1 MSDDNIPD
9 GDEWDRPSLYQF
21 TSPLRM
27 IEMLR
32 ADLEDV
38 AFLSLNHFAILLII
52 FEMEDERFGLEA
64 QTIHSLAAVEKSTAN
79 RIVHSLSDKG
89 GTISEDATP
98 RSTRNG
104 LGYVTVKTDVNDRR
118 IRRIF
123 LTEKGRF
130 LKQKLATAGTGL
142 DNAEVTRMYQ
152 AYDATRVLSLEKAE
166 GFVQTDIQP
175 SGPYKVKMQPA
186 TLHKHTATARGT
198 TLMTRISIDARTAR
212 FALDRTMKAAVD
224 DPRDLVRYHG
234 ANVNLSSGEE
244 MRAADPNQYEL
255 MMVAGYW
262 MLFDRSETKEGNT
275 SPVCIQR
282 NLLFGDEMT
291 EYMNGLVAKLTS
303 GFSFPDIMRTAQS
316 ALNQTEYARLR
327 NRMTKDLADTR
338 DTLMRDTE
346 KKAAEI
352 AGLENA
358 AYEAERRGGTLHRMA
373 NLALQRLD
381 GIHDKDPEHHEA
393 AIEALGLAGEGL
405 EQRQAAAE
413 IEIEAKKR
421 RDEVMAMQKA
431 LDDNAKA
438 MADMQAMMKQMM
450 EKGD

>member
-1 MSDDNIPD
+1 MSDDTIPD
-9 GDEWDRPSLYQF
+9 GDEWDRPTLYQF

-64 QTIHSLAAVEKSTAN
+64 QTIHSLAGVEKSTAN

-89 GTISEDATP
+89 
-98 RSTRNG
+98 RSTRDG

-118 IRRIF
+118 IRRVF
-123 LTEKGRF
+123 LTEKGRM
-130 LKQKLATAGTGL
+130 LKQKLATAGTEL
-142 DNAEVTRMYQ
+142 DNAEVTKMYQ
-152 AYDATRVLSLEKAE
+152 AYDATRVLSREKAD
-166 GFVQTDIQP
+166 GFVVSDAKVD
-175 SGPYKVKMQPA
+175 GPYKVKMQDGF
-186 TLHKHTATARGT
+186 HRKTARGT
-198 TLMTRISIDARTAR
+198 TFVPYGAKREHTKR
-212 FALDRTMKAAVD
+212 FALDRAMKTAAD
-224 DPRDLVRYHG
+224 DPRRLVRYRG
-234 ANVNLSSGEE
+234 KNVDVASGEEMRRTADTDDYELDFVDGYWMLFDKRKKFSEGPVCIQSNLSSGEE
-244 MRAADPNQYEL
+244 LAQ
-255 MMVAGYW
+255 
-262 MLFDRSETKEGNT
+262 
-275 SPVCIQR
+275 
-282 NLLFGDEMT
+282 
-291 EYMNGLVAKLTS
+291 YMNGLMAELKI
-303 GFSFPDIMRTAQS
+303 GFSFTDIMRTAQS

-338 DTLMRDTE
+338 DTLMRDTA

-352 AGLENA
+352 VDLENA
-358 AYEAERRGGTLHRMA
+358 ADEAARRGGTFHRMA
-373 NLALQRLD
+373 NLELQRLD
-381 GIHDKDPEHHEA
+381 GIHDKDPEHTEA
-393 AIEALGLAGEGL
+393 AIEALGLAAEGL

-413 IEIEAKKR
+413 MEIEAKKR

-438 MADMQAMMKQMM
+438 MAEMQAMMQKMM